1 MGRRLLSIVV
11 AAALGA
17 LLGFAIHDLTQSD
30 RPGGNAS
37 YTCPNSMVH
46 DFLHPAKQDLHL
58 RGLAFD
64 SGPPCD
70 RQARFHVF
78 GWTGVFVVIATS
90 LVLAVTLERRLL
102 NEDAGP

>member
-1 MGRRLLSIVV
+1 VGRRLLSIVV

-30 RPGGNAS
+30 RPGGDAS
-37 YTCPNSMVH
+37 YTCSYSIVH
-46 DFLHPAKQDLHL
+46 DFVHPAKQD
-58 RGLAFD
+58 RRSEGFD
-64 SGPPCD
+64 SGPPCV
-70 RQARFHVF
+70 RQARLHIL

-102 NEDAGP
+102 NEEADS